1 MSKGCM
7 RWQTFVLFGGL
18 LVMASPSSIRA
29 QDYYPAPGEQGSSNI
44 EILAHLPGLA
54 TDIEIEQDMAR
65 PYVYVSRG
73 GTASFDIISVEDPD
87 NPEKIYTWQ
96 IENPELHQG
105 SALDGK
111 YFKLDGRYYYV
122 QSVQF
127 RQSGPDY
134 DLGAI
139 VFDVT
144 GLPDPSQVREVARM
158 REPLVP
164 GGFHNIFA
172 YKHSNGQVL
181 LYGALLSAMSA
192 FVYDMAMVLNGEEDA
207 RIAEVPRPTPEEYR
221 WRGYHDYYVAY
232 HPESGQDRFY
242 GSGLN
247 GYYVF
252 DVTHQDEPSLLT
264 SVTNFAGVDIA
275 HTFTPTPDGRYAVGE
290 MEYQHAPLLIFDL
303 KPGLDGEVPTI
314 TRAIG
319 AWTAKWQNL
328 MHNHEVRWPYVFVS
342 GYRDGLQVFNMMD
355 PTNPYTVAYYDTY
368 EMPDIP
374 GQGSGGGTFGV
385 DVRNADGLI
394 VTSGRSGVWA
404 FKMSGFE
411 GWNGNDWGMPNISSV
426 QDWDNGPEGAPSR
439 PIS

>member
-1 MSKGCM
+1 MSKGW
-7 RWQTFVLFGGL
+7 RLWETAVLFWGL
-18 LVMASPSSIRA
+18 LATVTPLSVQA
-29 QDYYPAPGEQGSSNI
+29 QQYAPAPGEQGSSNI
-44 EILAHLPGLA
+44 EIMAHVPGRA
-54 TDIEIEQDMAR
+54 TDIEMEQDMDR
-65 PYVYVSRG
+65 PYVYLSRG
-73 GTASFDIISVEDPD
+73 GEASFDIYSFEDPD

-96 IENPELHQG
+96 IENPSLHQG

-111 YFKLDGRYYYV
+111 YFKSKGRYYYV
-122 QSVQF
+122 QSFQF

-144 GLPDPSQVREVARM
+144 GLPDPSQVREVARIT
-158 REPLVP
+158 EPLVP

-172 YKHSNGQVL
+172 YKHSNGQNL
-181 LYGALLSAMSA
+181 LYGALLSATAA
-192 FVYDMAMVLNGEEDA
+192 FVYDLDMVVAGESWETA

-232 HPESGQDRFY
+232 DPGTGQDKFY

-252 DVTHQDEPSLLT
+252 DVTDIDTPELLT
-264 SVTNFAGVDIA
+264 SVTNFPGVDIA
-275 HTFTPTPDGRYAVGE
+275 HTFTPSPDGRYAVGE
-290 MEYQHAPLLIFDL
+290 MEYVTAPLLIFDL
-303 KPGLDGEVPTI
+303 KPGLDGDVPTI
-314 TRAIG
+314 NRAIG

-328 MHNHEVRWPYVFVS
+328 VHNHEVRWPYVFVS

-374 GQGSGGGTFGV
+374 GAGGMGGTFGV

-394 VTSGRSGVWA
+394 VTSGFSGLWA
-404 FKMSGFE
+404 FKMNGFS
-411 GWNGNDWGMPNISSV
+411 GWNGEDWGMPNISSV
-426 QDWDNGPEGAPSR
+426 QDWDNGPQGSR